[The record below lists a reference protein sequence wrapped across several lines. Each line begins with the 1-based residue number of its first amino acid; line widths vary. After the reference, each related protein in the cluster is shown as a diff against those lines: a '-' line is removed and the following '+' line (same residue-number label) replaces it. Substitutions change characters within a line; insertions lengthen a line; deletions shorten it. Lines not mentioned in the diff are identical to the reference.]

1 VNDENKRGQGREV
14 LPDLFPEI
22 DGFILGLTP
31 EQLKD
36 SSLEDARRE
45 ENFRFADQLLAGAL
59 ACGDEAAIELDR
71 LAREEFE
78 ARGLPITWKSV
89 RRSKT
94 LFREILPVK
103 VIKTIHQID
112 DVRRDGEHDYIGR
125 RL

>member
-59 ACGDEAAIELDR
+59 AGDEAAIELDR

-78 ARGLPITWKSV
+78 GGAF
-89 RRSKT
+89 RSLGRAFDAAKRFT
-94 LFREILPVK
+94 VK
-103 VIKTIHQID
+103 FFKLK
-112 DVRRDGEHDYIGR
+112 R
-125 RL
+125 